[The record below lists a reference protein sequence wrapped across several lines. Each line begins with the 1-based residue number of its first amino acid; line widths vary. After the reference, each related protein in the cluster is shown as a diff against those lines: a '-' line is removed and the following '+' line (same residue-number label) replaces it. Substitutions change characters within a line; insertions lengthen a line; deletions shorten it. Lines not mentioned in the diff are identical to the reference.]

1 MKVVKLMNGIFLK
14 QSKSENIF
22 DWINHTVLIIGVII
36 TLYPLWYVF
45 IYSISNSSEASKG
58 LFLLPQAVTLQN
70 YVSIFSQADI
80 FSATIISILRT
91 VIGTAI
97 TVTMCTMFGFV
108 LTKKLLPF
116 RKLFYILLI
125 ITMYINAGLIPWYV
139 TMINIGLKNSFLVY
153 ILPTAIV
160 GFYVII
166 VKTYIE
172 QLPVVIQESALIDG
186 AGTITILIRII
197 FPLSKPIIATV
208 AIFAAVNQ
216 WNMWTDNFFLN
227 PDPKFDTLQLLLY
240 KYLNNN
246 VASVQSLMKDI
257 DSGNTASLKVSEMS
271 IRMAITMVVTVP
283 ILLVYPFFQKFF
295 TKGLMLGAVKE

>member
-1 MKVVKLMNGIFLK
+1 MNGIFLK